1 MIKKSLFYRLTQRI
15 YQLTLGLLLG
25 AMFMPTQ
32 IAQAQFF
39 GFPTITHD
47 PITHGT
53 VLEQKIENA
62 VHYVKIFDNA
72 VKQYSTLKGVLGKA
86 EELVTN
92 QFISKQTMAEIGR
105 TVRASFELKDQI
117 QAITTTRLTMLRSM
131 DDRFRRGI
139 LDPEADM
146 RDLEDY
152 LRTSIG
158 RSSEDSIANFDRLCK
173 IDPTLERLV
182 SEWRKAQRDRALTQ
196 KERAGAIDA
205 NKAELA
211 KPEEKQC
218 FECIAALMGKISACD
233 KQIADYTKQIEELW
247 SRIEERVKKY
257 HATTDERIKFAA
269 QVGESNKAWSD
280 FNNTLDGI
288 QRALDR

>member
-1 MIKKSLFYRLTQRI
+1 MRKKSPLYRLT
-15 YQLTLGLLLG
+15 LGVLLG

-39 GFPTITHD
+39 GFPTLTHD

-92 QFISKQTMAEIGR
+92 EFISKQTMADIGR

-139 LDPEADM
+139 FDPEADM

-173 IDPTLERLV
+173 IDPILERLV

-196 KERAGAIDA
+196 KYRATFID
-205 NKAELA
+205 KKEAELRKKTEA
-211 KPEEKQC
+211 QSKDAMSIILGTIN
-218 FECIAALMGKISACD
+218 FCD
-233 KQIADYTKQIEELW
+233 GQIADYTRQIETLW

-257 HATTDERIKFAA
+257 HALTDERIKFAA

-280 FNNTLDGI
+280 FNDTLDGI

>member
-1 MIKKSLFYRLTQRI
+1 MRKKSPL

-32 IAQAQFF
+32 VAQAQF
-39 GFPTITHD
+39 GFPTLTHD
-47 PITHGT
+47 PLTHQT
-53 VLEQKIENA
+53 IIEQKIENA
-62 VHYVKIFDNA
+62 LHYVKIFDNA

-105 TVRASFELKDQI
+105 TARASFELKDQI

-182 SEWRKAQRDRALTQ
+182 SDWRQAQRDRALKQ
-196 KERAGAIDA
+196 KERAGAIDEK
-205 NKAELA
+205 KAELA

-218 FECIAALMGKISACD
+218 FECIAALMEKISACD
-233 KQIADYTKQIEELW
+233 KQIADYTGRIEGLW

-257 HATTDERIKFAA
+257 HAMMDERIKFAA

-280 FNNTLDGI
+280 FNDTLDGI